1 MEKSTPFYYFLSF
14 LLNFI
19 ATSFVFHSELLDSN
33 KEDKQSMFKNG
44 EKRGY
49 IAYFLIHNFILFL
62 LLTTVLV
69 DNKKKMVYNM
79 AIGLV
84 ITHLV
89 YLIVK
94 RPYES
99 GFNNFSI
106 IFNQFA
112 ILFSFFWIFS
122 KGTALD
128 TY

>member
-1 MEKSTPFYYFLSF
+1 MGGSTPFYYFLSF

-19 ATSFVFHSELLDSN
+19 ATSFVFHSEISDSN

-44 EKRGY
+44 EKKVY
-49 IAYFLIHNFILFL
+49 ITYFLIHNFILFF
-62 LLTTVLV
+62 LLTTVFV
-69 DNKKKMVYNM
+69 DNKKNMVNNM

-112 ILFSFFWIFS
+112 ILFSFFWTFS
-122 KGTALD
+122 KGTSLD